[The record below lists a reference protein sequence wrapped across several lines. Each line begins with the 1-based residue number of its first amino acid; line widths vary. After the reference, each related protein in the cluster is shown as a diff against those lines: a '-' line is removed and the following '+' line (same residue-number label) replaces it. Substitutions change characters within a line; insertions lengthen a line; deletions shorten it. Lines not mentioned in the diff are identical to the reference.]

1 MLVRIT
7 YPVVQWVQWKPNT
20 AKITKRGV
28 CGCERCG
35 QVLWR
40 LASIVVIT
48 PQYTDA
54 LEVSEEMLLE
64 YLLICGHG
72 MLLGFGGEFL
82 LGTWVAAPLP
92 AVGSVWASVR
102 IQPTWWWCNSG
113 SMMAAPLLA
122 VGSVFSMWAVSVP
135 LAPIQ
140 PTWVG
145 FRRWSTAVTEMVSAL
160 FAQLL

>member
-1 MLVRIT
+1 
-7 YPVVQWVQWKPNT
+7 
-20 AKITKRGV
+20 
-28 CGCERCG
+28 
-35 QVLWR
+35 
-40 LASIVVIT
+40 
-48 PQYTDA
+48 
-54 LEVSEEMLLE
+54 
-64 YLLICGHG
+64 

-102 IQPTWWWCNSG
+102 IQPTWWWCSSG
-113 SMMAAPLLA
+113 CMMAAPLLA

-145 FRRWSTAVTEMVSAL
+145 FRRWWCSSSGCMMAAPLLAVGSVFSMWAVSVPLAPIQPTWVGFRIPVCVKVVHVGFYNICNRPYSLTFCPLPFVSSIYNPRKPGVEMVT
-160 FAQLL
+160 